1 MKKLIFTVLL
11 FLFASFSSAIA
22 DGRTPEQIVEETSS
36 EVLEVINRDAER
48 IKNEP
53 GYVNTLI
60 DDLIIPVVDLQ
71 SMGKLILGKHWKTA
85 SPEQQTRFISEF
97 KSMLIRTYAK
107 SITNY
112 GDAKV
117 TVLPNNKPQGRF
129 YSVNTELDLGS
140 GTPLTVAYVFREVAE
155 SWKIIDLSVDGLSLV
170 KNFRTSFTHEIS
182 ETSLDALIE
191 RLANTNTEKDIT
203 EPVS

>member
-1 MKKLIFTVLL
+1 MKHLIIIISIILFTTL
-11 FLFASFSSAIA
+11 SFVSA
-22 DGRTPEQIVEETSS
+22 DSRTPETIVEETSAK
-36 EVLEVINRDAER
+36 VLEVINRDSDR

-85 SPEQQTRFISEF
+85 TPEQQTQFITEF

-140 GTPLTVAYVFREVAE
+140 GAPLNVAYIFRKKEEA
-155 SWKIIDLSVDGLSLV
+155 WKIIDLSVDGLSLV

-182 ETSLDALIE
+182 ETSLEALIE
-191 RLANTNTEKDIT
+191 RIANTNTEQDIT